1 MLFRVLVSGSIGS
14 IFLFQIVNS
23 VFVSGGVVTSAHAIV
38 TNFHAVSGFY
48 FPMYPPV
55 FQPAII
61 FSGPLVV

>member
-14 IFLFQIVNS
+14 IFLFQIINS
-23 VFVSGGVVTSAHAIV
+23 VFVSDGVVASAHAIV
-38 TNFHAVSGFY
+38 TTFHTANGFY